1 MEARK
6 QIALPAQDVPRI
18 NRLRILS
25 YNIQI
30 GISTSRYRHY
40 MTNSWKHVIPYPGRI
55 KNLESIGEWIA
66 EFDLVG
72 LQELDAGSIR
82 TDFINQ
88 AEYLARIGQFPFWRS
103 QVNRNLGRF
112 AKHSMGILSQFEPS
126 QVVEHRLPGAIPGRG
141 AMEVHYGS
149 GDSALVVILLH
160 LSLSRNARTHQ
171 IRYIIKQLEMHKHV
185 IVMGDLNCATDSQEI
200 QALLQSTRLCEP
212 EYSHS
217 TYPSW
222 RPVHSVDHI
231 FVTPELKI
239 EKSTVYQVNYSD
251 HLPIGVEITLPDDV
265 VLISN
270 SVAKRHEYAIN

>member
-6 QIALPAQDVPRI
+6 QIALPAQTVPRI

-25 YNIQI
+25 YNIQV
-30 GISTSRYRHY
+30 GIATSRYRHY
-40 MTNSWKHVIPYPGRI
+40 MTKSWKHVIPFPGRI
-55 KNLESIGEWIA
+55 KNLESIGRWIA

-82 TDFINQ
+82 TDFIDQ
-88 AEYLARIGQFPFWRS
+88 AEYLANVGHFPFWCS

-112 AKHSMGILSQFEPS
+112 AKHSMGILSQFEPNR
-126 QVVEHRLPGAIPGRG
+126 VVEHRLPGPIPGRG

-149 GDSALVVILLH
+149 GDAALIVILLH

-185 IVMGDLNCATDSQEI
+185 IVMGDLNCGTDSKEI
-200 QALLQSTRLCEP
+200 QTLLKNTRLCEP

-239 EKSTVYQVNYSD
+239 ERSDVYQVNYSD

-265 VLISN
+265 ILN
-270 SVAKRHEYAIN
+270 SSSANQRRGYIIN